1 MTGDEYRT
9 TVKNQAVFDALASG
23 RVTWWPQT
31 SVNDQQ
37 LQRGDTIVF
46 HMSAATL
53 RGRGGEQSPQLR
65 MVVTDA
71 QDLTMTLP
79 IGGSEQTGDVF
90 VARILSLRPADTD
103 GGSR

>member
-1 MTGDEYRT
+1 MTGEEHRV
-9 TVKNQAVFDALASG
+9 TVARQSVLDALASG
-23 RVTWWPQT
+23 QLTWWPQT
-31 SVNDQQ
+31 SVNDEQI
-37 LQRGDTIVF
+37 QRGDTIVF

-53 RGRGGEQSPQLR
+53 RGRGGEQPPQLR

-90 VARILSLRPADTD
+90 VARILSLRPADKV
-103 GGSR
+103 GGSL